1 VKTFVLF
8 IQGGGEGAYEADA
21 VLAKSL
27 QRALGDEYDV
37 RYPQMPD
44 ESNPD
49 MQTWKTKI
57 LKRVRGSERQGHAG
71 WALDGWRHA
80 VENIC
85 RKKTLRNRLPVCSC
99 SLCRRGM
106 KKTGISRL

>member
-1 VKTFVLF
+1 MKTFVLF

-57 LKRVRGSERQGHAG
+57 SRELEALNGRVMLVGHSMGGATLLKISVGRKRCETDCRFVPARC
-71 WALDGWRHA
+71 A
-80 VENIC
+80 V
-85 RKKTLRNRLPVCSC
+85 V
-99 SLCRRGM
+99 G
-106 KKTGISRL
+106 

>member
-57 LKRVRGSERQGHAG
+57 SRELEALNGRVMLVGHSMGGATT
-71 WALDGWRHA
+71 A
-80 VENIC
+80 
-85 RKKTLRNRLPVCSC
+85 TTRLYRSD
-99 SLCRRGM
+99 
-106 KKTGISRL
+106 ISRYMPPDYLAP